1 MRPGSFILG
10 CIAVSVTGA
19 CSSASRSSED
29 GTQPPAP
36 TDVGAG
42 VPSQLPLKY
51 VGPPTRPA
59 ISAADMMSRVYILAD
74 DSMMGRSAASVYN
87 AKGAAYIEREVR
99 RLGLRPA
106 GENGTYF
113 QFPLEQRELD
123 PSTSLSAGGNSFT
136 VWTEFAPRD
145 QGAGARAFDGA
156 AVIYAGSLGDPQRLV
171 APSAAVGKVVLV
183 SAARDAQGRANYNVN
198 RAQVSARF
206 PEAAAIA
213 VVTLDYLP
221 AGYVDQFYRTAQVA
235 PKGSGDSRPA
245 PNYFYVTKAVAQAM
259 LGRDVET
266 AQPGATGGTIQ
277 GQITYRVTEAPA
289 RNVIALLPGSDPS
302 LRGQYVAIGA
312 HNDHVGFDNAP
323 ADHDSVKAYQLI
335 ARPQGADNEDTP
347 VTESDWARIRQIT
360 DSLRGRNA
368 TRRDSIY
375 NGADDDASGTTA
387 VLEIAEAFVNARVK
401 PKRSLLFVWHTGEEL
416 GLLGSSY
423 FTDHPTIPRDS
434 IVAQLNIDMVGR
446 GGSNDITGVTKA
458 GELIRGGP
466 GYLQLIGSR
475 RLSTELG
482 DLAET
487 VNTEQALG
495 LNFDYSLD
503 ANGHPQNIY
512 CRSDHYMYA
521 RYGIPIIFFTTG
533 GHADYHQVT
542 DEPQYIDYHR
552 MEQVGK
558 LVYALADRVGNLDH
572 RVVVDK
578 PKPNP
583 RGSCQQ

>member
-1 MRPGSFILG
+1 
-10 CIAVSVTGA
+10 
-19 CSSASRSSED
+19 
-29 GTQPPAP
+29 
-36 TDVGAG
+36 
-42 VPSQLPLKY
+42 
-51 VGPPTRPA
+51 
-59 ISAADMMSRVYILAD
+59 MMTRVYILAD
-74 DSMMGRSAASVYN
+74 DSMMGRSAATVYN
-87 AKGAAYIEREVR
+87 AKGAAHIEREVR

-123 PSTSLSAGGNSFT
+123 PTTSLTVGGRS
-136 VWTEFAPRD
+136 VALWTEFAPRD
-145 QGAGARAFDGA
+145 QGAGARSFDGA
-156 AVIYAGSLGDPQRLV
+156 SVVYGGSLGDPQRMIG
-171 APSAAVGKVVLV
+171 PAAGAGKVVLLTT
-183 SAARDAQGRANYNVN
+183 AKDPQGRGNYNVN
-198 RAQVSARF
+198 RAQIAARY

-213 VVTLDYLP
+213 VVTLDYMP
-221 AGYVDQFYRTAQVA
+221 PGYVDQFYKGAQVA
-235 PKGSGDSRPA
+235 PKGSGDSRPG
-245 PNYFYVTKAVAQAM
+245 PSYFYVTRAVAQTM
-259 LGRDVET
+259 LGRDAET
-266 AQPGATGGTIQ
+266 ATPGATGGTIQ
-277 GQITYRVTEAPA
+277 GQIRYVVKEAPA
-289 RNVIALLPGSDPS
+289 RNVIAILPGSDPA

-312 HNDHVGFDNAP
+312 HNDHVGFDHDP
-323 ADHDSVKAYQLI
+323 VDHDSVKAFQMI
-335 ARPQGADNEDTP
+335 ARPQGADNAETP
-347 VTESDWARIRQIT
+347 VTDADYTRIREIT
-360 DSLRGRNA
+360 DSLRKLHPA
-368 TRRDSIY
+368 RRDSIY

-423 FTDHPTIPRDS
+423 FTDHPTVPRDS
-434 IVAQLNIDMVGR
+434 IVAQLNIDMIGR
-446 GGSNDITGVTKA
+446 GGPNDITGVTKA
-458 GELIRGGP
+458 GALIRGGP

-482 DLAET
+482 DLAEA

-495 LNFDYSLD
+495 LEFDYSLD

-552 MEQVGK
+552 MEQVSK
-558 LVYALADRVGNLDH
+558 LVYAIADRVGNLDH

-583 RGSCQQ
+583 RGGCQQ

>member
-1 MRPGSFILG
+1 M
-10 CIAVSVTGA
+10 
-19 CSSASRSSED
+19 
-29 GTQPPAP
+29 
-36 TDVGAG
+36 
-42 VPSQLPLKY
+42 
-51 VGPPTRPA
+51 
-59 ISAADMMSRVYILAD
+59 SAADMMTRVYILAD
-74 DSMMGRSAASVYN
+74 DSMMGRSAAGPYN

-123 PSTSLSAGGNSFT
+123 PATNLTVAGRSIPL
-136 VWTEFAPRD
+136 WTEFAPRD
-145 QGAGARAFDGA
+145 QGAGTRAIDGA
-156 AVIYAGSLGDPQRLV
+156 SVIYGGSLGDPQRLI
-171 APSAAVGKVVLV
+171 APAAAAGKVVLV
-183 SAARDAQGRANYNVN
+183 SAAKDAQGRGNYNVN
-198 RAQVSARF
+198 RGQISARF
-206 PEAAAIA
+206 PEAAGIA
-213 VVTLDYLP
+213 VVTMDYLP
-221 AGYVDQFYRTAQVA
+221 PGYVDQFYRTAQVA

-245 PNYFYVTKAVAQAM
+245 PAYFYVTKAVAQSM
-259 LGRDVET
+259 LGQDAEA
-266 AQPGATGGTIQ
+266 AQPGATGGTIR
-277 GQITYRVTEAPA
+277 GQIRYVVKEAPA
-289 RNVIALLPGSDPS
+289 RNVIAILPGSDPALS
-302 LRGQYVAIGA
+302 GQYVAIGA

-323 ADHDSVKAYQLI
+323 ADHDSTKAYQLI
-335 ARPQGADNEDTP
+335 ARPQGADNAQTP
-347 VTESDWARIRQIT
+347 VTDADWSRIRQIT
-360 DSLRGRNA
+360 DSLRRQRA
-368 TRRDSIY
+368 ARRDSIY

-401 PKRSLLFVWHTGEEL
+401 PKRSLLFVWHTAEEL

-423 FTDHPTIPRDS
+423 FTDHPTVPRDS

-446 GGSNDITGVTKA
+446 GGPNDITGVTKA
-458 GELIRGGP
+458 GEMIRGGP

-487 VNTEQALG
+487 VNTEQSIG
-495 LNFDYSLD
+495 LKFDYSLD

-542 DEPQYIDYHR
+542 DEPQYVDYNR
-552 MEQVGK
+552 MEQVSK
-558 LVYALADRVGNLDH
+558 LVYGIADRVGNLDH

-583 RGSCQQ
+583 RGGCQQ